1 MHNGFNLDGLLTDLA
16 KRVAAEV
23 RADLEQHG
31 SGTAIHPRL
40 LTVEQAASYLGR
52 SKNAVEHMV
61 ACGKIPRVKSDRR
74 VFLDVRDLDEWIQ
87 DNKERAI

>member
-1 MHNGFNLDGLLTDLA
+1 MRNGFDIDALLTELA
-16 KRVAAEV
+16 RRVAAEV
-23 RADLEQHG
+23 SLELGQT
-31 SGTAIHPRL
+31 SGRGVSMRL
-40 LTVEQAASYLGR
+40 LTVEQAAIYLGR

-74 VFLDVRDLDEWIQ
+74 VFLDVRDLDEWIR